1 VMSSI
6 GRAFHAFHKGKKLA
20 ASAVSYRCFQ
30 SSAIVSAKKHPKQ
43 IRKENLTKR
52 ATVLAEFER
61 SKPSPVVAAPT
72 AFYSSLHTPATVARS
87 TDIYQHGLTDEEAIL
102 LFEKAPQAITDITKS
117 SVVRSKEDA
126 LKVEQH
132 KADVVKQIISLQ
144 NANARAIGLWNIQR
158 CIDWFGRKEGDTGS
172 PEVQAAILSVR
183 IQNLHSHLQ
192 QHKKDRHN
200 YRQLRTLIH
209 QRAKILKY
217 LKTKSLTRYQTC
229 LGELGLQPRAVEG
242 EIIV

>member
-1 VMSSI
+1 MSSI
-6 GRAFHAFHKGKKLA
+6 GRAFNAFQKGNTLA
-20 ASAVSYRCFQ
+20 HSTLSYRLFQ

-43 IRKENLTKR
+43 IRKENLAKR
-52 ATVLAEFER
+52 AAILAEYEKN
-61 SKPSPVVAAPT
+61 KPSPVVAAPT
-72 AFYSSLHTPATVARS
+72 PFYASLHTPETVSRS
-87 TDIYQHGLTDEEAIL
+87 TDTYQHGLTAEDATL

-117 SVVRSKEDA
+117 SVVRSKEEA
-126 LKVEQH
+126 LKTEQQ
-132 KADVVKQIISLQ
+132 KADIVKQIISLQ
-144 NANARAIGLWNIQR
+144 NANAKAIQLWNVQR
-158 CIDWFGRKEGDTGS
+158 CIEWFGRKEGDTGS

-200 YRQLRTLIH
+200 YRQLRSMVH

-217 LKTKSLTRYQTC
+217 LKSKSLTRYNTC
-229 LGELGLQPRAVEG
+229 LEQLGLQPRAVEG

>member
-1 VMSSI
+1 MSSI
-6 GRAFHAFHKGKKLA
+6 GRAFNAFQKE
-20 ASAVSYRCFQ
+20 
-30 SSAIVSAKKHPKQ
+30 
-43 IRKENLTKR
+43 KENLAKR
-52 ATVLAEFER
+52 AAIIAEFDR

-72 AFYSSLHTPATVARS
+72 PFYASLHTPETVARS
-87 TDIYQHGLTDEEAIL
+87 TDTYQHGLTAEDASL
-102 LFEKAPQAITDITKS
+102 LFEQAPQAITDITKS

-132 KADVVKQIISLQ
+132 KADIVKQIISLQ
-144 NANARAIGLWNIQR
+144 NANAKSIQLWNVQR
-158 CIDWFGRKEGDTGS
+158 CIEWFGRKEGDTGS

-200 YRQLRTLIH
+200 YRELRTMVH

-217 LKTKSLTRYQTC
+217 LKSKSLTRYQTC
-229 LGELGLQPRAVEG
+229 LEQLGLQPRAVEG